1 MFKQAR
7 SISAVVSVELIDS
20 FGDLR
25 FAKITLLYPAIILI
39 CNLLKLDLHWLP
51 RYQFCIFYMVFLIY
65 CTVEPRFNEPLY
77 NEVLGTT
84 NDFSGPRKSKIYRKE
99 PQYNETYLKLT
110 YFATHCIGYTY
121 EILIL
126 ACFQLKW

>member
-25 FAKITLLYPAIILI
+25 FANITLLYPAIILI

-65 CTVEPRFNEPLY
+65 CTVEPRFNKPLY

-84 NDFSGPRKSKIYRKE
+84 NDFSGPSKSKIYRKE
-99 PQYNETYLKLT
+99 PQYKP
-110 YFATHCIGYTY
+110 I
-121 EILIL
+121 
-126 ACFQLKW
+126 